1 MRELGPADTVGILR
15 RPSVRSRL
23 TSSGLGWE
31 QLYLSSQQ
39 EQPYRAVFG
48 PAPTHLIILHL
59 SGPVTVYRGRGGGAR
74 SRRIGAGGLFLQ
86 PAGRALAVELGGRL
100 DTIHAYL
107 TDAALREAN
116 DGRAVELREELGAT
130 DPLTEQLLLT
140 LEGAVHSWEPT
151 ARTYTDHL
159 TGMLAAQLVHRHRV
173 GSAAVR
179 PARSGLSARQLAAV
193 RELMEQ
199 RLAEPLPIADLALTA
214 ALSSSQFTRQFRV
227 STGQS
232 PHQYLLKL
240 RLERAC
246 RLLRAGS
253 APIAEVAVACGF
265 SHQEHLTRVMRAR
278 LGTTPAALRRAE
290 GHRQGETASV
300 AFPSVTTR
308 PDGG

>member
-1 MRELGPADTVGILR
+1 MTELGPADTVGILS
-15 RPSVRSRL
+15 RPGVRARHS
-23 TSSGLGWE
+23 SSGLGWE
-31 QLYLSSQQ
+31 QLYLSTQQ
-39 EQPYRAVFG
+39 EHPYRAAFD
-48 PAPTHLIILHL
+48 PAPTHLLILHL
-59 SGPVTVYRGRGGGAR
+59 SGPVTVRRGRGGGAR

-86 PAGRALAVELGGRL
+86 PAGRDLAVELGGRL
-100 DTIHAYL
+100 DTIHTYL
-107 TDAALREAN
+107 TDEALRAAN
-116 DGRAVELREELGAT
+116 DGREVELCEELGAT
-130 DPLTEQLLLT
+130 DPLAEQLVLA
-140 LEGAVHSWEPT
+140 LEGAVHSWEPS

-159 TGMLAAQLVHRHRV
+159 TAMLAAQLVRRHRV
-173 GSAAVR
+173 GCAVSR

-193 RELMEQ
+193 RELMEE
-199 RLAEPLPIADLALTA
+199 RLAEPLPIADLAVSA
-214 ALSSSQFTRQFRV
+214 SLSSSQFTRQFRV

-232 PHQYLLKL
+232 PHQFLLTL

-300 AFPSVTTR
+300 AFP
-308 PDGG
+308 